1 MVKFNELRVKRY
13 NFQALFL
20 MNLILRNSSRLR
32 FASSTF
38 VTFVDTLS
46 SFPHLECDEI
56 FDPLFV
62 NASKSVLGNLQS
74 VFFQVICCIFIYRK
88 YFLEKITNL
97 HLFQVSGLKNV
108 TAV

>member
-1 MVKFNELRVKRY
+1 MELFRFD

-38 VTFVDTLS
+38 VTFVDTSS

-62 NASKSVLGNLQS
+62 NASKAS
-74 VFFQVICCIFIYRK
+74 RA
-88 YFLEKITNL
+88 EPETNGISSPGKSYL
-97 HLFQVSGLKNV
+97 DSNS
-108 TAV
+108 